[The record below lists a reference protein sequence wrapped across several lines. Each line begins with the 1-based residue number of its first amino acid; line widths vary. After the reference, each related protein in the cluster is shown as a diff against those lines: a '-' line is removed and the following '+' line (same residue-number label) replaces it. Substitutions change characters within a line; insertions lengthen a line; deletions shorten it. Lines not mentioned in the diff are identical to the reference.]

1 MNATK
6 TYRGKVLQNITFN
19 GVSFS
24 IGDIVDVVEELD
36 KPFVQI
42 EKFDEENLQY
52 LAMSGVPKE
61 LVINL
66 DLLPTTEW

>member
-1 MNATK
+1 MK

-19 GVSFS
+19 GISFA

-36 KPFVQI
+36 QPFVQI